1 MIKITLF
8 LTPFIF
14 FLNGCFSTDSNN
26 KTIKQ
31 DRIELGDIKINYY
44 SDKSV
49 SSLEVPPDLT
59 SPDYQNSFR
68 LSELVTDIK
77 NNTVNLSDG
86 INSDENDQKVLTTY
100 NDIVVKKFGKSRWL
114 EVGKSPEIVW
124 NLAKDFLKSQGFIIK
139 KSNKKIGILE
149 TDYRENRKVEIPSGA
164 LGAFKAF
171 FASTI
176 ENVNYTLPTVD
187 KYKIR
192 IEPSEIDNRSEVYL
206 SISSMGEMVSGEDKT
221 IWQVMEKDYALEAE
235 MLYSFMLFL
244 GSDSANA
251 REKIINAKDEN
262 PIKVYLEDALNGY
275 AKIVINMNLSDAWD
289 NISWA
294 LNELNIEIEDKDI
307 KEKTYYI
314 KEARTA
320 DKGIMSKLFGDV
332 AIKKV
337 FQIQFKSIDTN
348 LTEVYFNDISEENDS
363 STKEFSYDF
372 FKTVVKL
379 FNSP

>member
-31 DRIELGDIKINYY
+31 DRIELGNIKINYY

>member
-8 LTPFIF
+8 VTPFIF
-14 FLNGCFSTDSNN
+14 FLSGCFSTDSND

-31 DRIELGDIKINYY
+31 DRIELGNIKINYY

-320 DKGIMSKLFGDV
+320 DKGIMTKLFGDV

>member
-8 LTPFIF
+8 VTPFIF
-14 FLNGCFSTDSNN
+14 FLSGCFSTDSND

-31 DRIELGDIKINYY
+31 DRIELGNIKINYY